1 MTGRRVILMLAVAAV
16 GMAIGV
22 GHMALAFQAGDGRQY
37 FVRVVDGKNQN
48 VPNVV
53 VMARAPAGALVS
65 YKTDDNGRATLRGDV
80 TVEGTWLT
88 AEGKDAV
95 AWARVDDTTGGR
107 PGSMRGRPAVL
118 TLVPLNHQVE
128 GTVLDGQGKPIAGA
142 KVGAHRLIHPKNGT
156 LTQEIQDHAPL
167 LGLATTDAAGKFT
180 VKLPERTN
188 AYLDVKDPRHLGRRI
203 LARLDAKALDPVRLE
218 PAGWIAGRAI
228 DSASGKPIAGA
239 RVAAQ
244 LVERRHRPRTDGWG
258 QGETDN
264 AGRFTVGGL
273 EPGVYNL
280 VLVDVP
286 ARPHATAAA
295 AAGIRVKIGAEAA
308 ADLAVVEGRPLR
320 GVVVDRGNS
329 DQPVAGA
336 QIGCQGPAHPRTG
349 TALMVTETDA
359 RGRFAFHVPPG
370 EHYVYLIDDP
380 TGGRMDR
387 RLVTVPEQGELP
399 PVYLLIASTGESAQA
414 QAQAPRGNFVEYQ
427 EAPQGNFVEYQ
438 AVGVRQG
445 VAAAAKADEKARTVT
460 GRINDPK
467 GQPVVGVRVS
477 VDTGKEPSDSAVTD
491 RDGTFVI
498 EGLPARQLWITLDRP
513 LEQAVKQAVAADK
526 NEVTA
531 TYRAQVD
538 EKARRALAAVAN
550 EPIPPELRGRLTLID
565 LTPHGTSFLAD
576 GPGDPGD
583 HNNLDRVPR
592 GVHKLGN
599 DYFLIGD
606 RMIHLRGE
614 SRQAS
619 PEKVVGIKVGGYAR
633 TLHFLHGCQQQAEAG
648 TAVARYVIH
657 YADGTKETIPA
668 SYQKQLVD
676 WWHYPTQ
683 KNDPSDA
690 RIAWNGTNPHIEK
703 DNQNVKL
710 RLYAFDWT
718 NPHPDKVIAT
728 IDAVSAVSKCDPF
741 LIAVTLERDK

>member
-1 MTGRRVILMLAVAAV
+1 MTGRRMILLLAVAAA
-16 GMAIGV
+16 GTAIGADSA
-22 GHMALAFQAGDGRQY
+22 ALAFQAGDGRQY

-48 VPNVV
+48 VPNVA
-53 VMARAPAGALVS
+53 VMARAPDGTLRS
-65 YKTDDNGRATLRGDV
+65 YRTDDNGRATLRGDV

-107 PGSMRGRPAVL
+107 PGSMRSRPAL
-118 TLVPLNHQVE
+118 MTLVPLNHQVE

-156 LTQEIQDHAPL
+156 FTQDIQDHAPL

-180 VKLPERTN
+180 VKLPERTS
-188 AYLDVKDPRHLGRRI
+188 AYLDVQDPRHLGKRV
-203 LARLDAKALDPVRLE
+203 LARLDAKTLDPVKLE
-218 PAGWIAGRAI
+218 PAGWIAGRAL
-228 DSASGKPIAGA
+228 DRTTGKPIVGA

-244 LVERRHRPRTDGWG
+244 LVERRRRPLTDGWG

-264 AGRFTVGGL
+264 EGRFTVGGL

-280 VLVDVP
+280 VLVDVQ
-286 ARPHATAAA
+286 ARLHSTAAA
-295 AAGIRVKIGAEAA
+295 VDAIRVKTGVEAA
-308 ADLAVVEGRPLR
+308 ADLAVVEGRTLR

-329 DQPVAGA
+329 DRPIDGA

-359 RGRFAFHVPPG
+359 RGRFTFHVPPG
-370 EHYVYLIDDP
+370 EHYLYLIDDP

-399 PVYLLIASTGESAQA
+399 PVYLLLASTGESAQA
-414 QAQAPRGNFVEYQ
+414 QVPRGELVEY
-427 EAPQGNFVEYQ
+427 ER
-438 AVGVRQG
+438 VGVRQG

-460 GRINDPK
+460 GRITDPK

-477 VDTGKEPSDSAVTD
+477 ADTGKEPSDSAVTD

-498 EGLPARQLWITLDRP
+498 EGLPARQLWITMDRP
-513 LEQAVKQAVAADK
+513 LEQAVRQSVPADR

-538 EKARRALAAVAN
+538 EKARRALAPVAS
-550 EPIPPELRGRLTLID
+550 EPIPPDLRDRLTLVD
-565 LTPHGTSFLAD
+565 LTPYGTNFLAD
-576 GPGDPGD
+576 GPGEPGD
-583 HNNLDRVPR
+583 RNNLDRVPR

-606 RMIHLRGE
+606 RMVHLRGE
-614 SRQAS
+614 SR
-619 PEKVVGIKVGGYAR
+619 KVGPAIVPGIKVGAR
-633 TLHFLHGCQQQAEAG
+633 AKKLHFVHGTQQQADTG
-648 TAVARYVIH
+648 TAVGTYVIQ
-657 YADGTKETIPA
+657 YADGKKETVPFA
-668 SYQKQLVD
+668 YQKQLVD
-676 WWHYPTQ
+676 WWHFPTQ
-683 KNDPSDA
+683 KNDPTEA
-690 RIAWNGTNPHIEK
+690 RIAWKGGNDLVDKNNENCEI
-703 DNQNVKL
+703 

-718 NPHPDKVIAT
+718 NPHPEKVIAS
-728 IDAVSAVSKCDPF
+728 IDAISAMSKCDPF
-741 LIAVTLERDK
+741 LIAVTLERDR